1 MVRNRRRVWIID
13 IGSLLSFSRLQLA
26 FELVQEAPIRTV
38 GDDFGA
44 PFYFFQRGGAAI
56 SRLAFRPA
64 RPTGLNCWPFG
75 LVRNI
80 PLYLAV

>member
-38 GDDFGA
+38 GDFGA
-44 PFYFFQRGGAAI
+44 PIFFPRGGAAI
-56 SRLAFRPA
+56 SRLAFRPD
-64 RPTGLNCWPFG
+64 RPGWIAGPSFWLE
-75 LVRNI
+75 I
-80 PLYLAV
+80 YLYLAV

>member
-56 SRLAFRPA
+56 SRLAFRPD
-64 RPTGLNCWPFG
+64 RPGWIAGPSFWLE
-75 LVRNI
+75 I
-80 PLYLAV
+80 YLYLAV